1 MVGCLAGGSYQKTG
15 GWQHYLH
22 LRELSDR
29 WGRRQLGCGS
39 RQMTGGRDCNWG
51 SAMPENGTV
60 AAQLA
65 TNYCAVICD
74 RLLVVNADQWVV
86 NGGFEANDNRGLRN
100 DHAAMSDHEAM
111 IDHEAKND
119 HEENS
124 DYEEK
129 CGHEAS

>member
-1 MVGCLAGGSYQKTG
+1 
-15 GWQHYLH
+15 
-22 LRELSDR
+22 
-29 WGRRQLGCGS
+29 
-39 RQMTGGRDCNWG
+39 
-51 SAMPENGTV
+51 MPENGTV